1 GSLGE
6 ELQREGFTVEVLGR
20 RPGLDWR
27 CAYRLAGFL
36 RREEVR
42 LLHAHQYTPFFYG
55 VPARLFGHRWPVLF
69 TEHGRHH
76 PDYPRRKRLLAN
88 RFLLKPR
95 DRVVAVGEAVRQA
108 LIGNERLPAKR
119 LEVIYNGIDLSPYR
133 NGSYDRA
140 AVRREVGV
148 GP

>member
-1 GSLGE
+1 
-6 ELQREGFTVEVLGR
+6 
-20 RPGLDWR
+20 
-27 CAYRLAGFL
+27 
-36 RREEVR
+36 
-42 LLHAHQYTPFFYG
+42 
-55 VPARLFGHRWPVLF
+55 

-140 AVRREVGV
+140 AVRREGGV
-148 GP
+148 GPKDLLIFQVARLDYLKDHSTALRSLERVTRRRPDARLALVGEGPELEKIEELVGKRKL